1 MSHRLRL
8 PRMIGLMKED
18 DLAESI
24 FLYISNVLA
33 AEIQSEFLEHLDPS
47 DWDFA
52 GFLRN
57 GKTSFQRH
65 YKGYRSL

>member
-1 MSHRLRL
+1 
-8 PRMIGLMKED
+8 MIGLMKED

-24 FLYISNVLA
+24 SLYINSVLA
-33 AEIQSEFLEHLDPS
+33 AEIQSEFLDHLDPS

-52 GFLRN
+52 SFLRN